1 VSLKKFTPVLRQ
13 AARQPSVAV
22 IFAFGKKYSTQL
34 TFGLITIIFLTVSVG
49 EGSTYDIASAN
60 YIDPT
65 IADSGDFLGKP
76 QIFAGQTVLTGEVQQ
91 TVAMIYKVEPGD
103 SLVAIAK
110 RYDLS
115 AGSIIDA
122 NNLDPIK
129 AERIQAGTE
138 LLIPAQDT
146 NTSLAWLDKINK
158 FKADEQKKAEAARQ
172 KQLALQ
178 QRNRQTSSSSRV
190 ISSSGYGVIGTL
202 RGGYN
207 GGAPG
212 HCTWYANY
220 KRPDLPNGMGNGGQY
235 LASARRYG
243 LATGSSPRPGA
254 VIVTNES
261 YYGHVGIVESVSG
274 GMVTITEMNYVG
286 PYVVSRRTIAINSG
300 AIKGYIY

>member
-1 VSLKKFTPVLRQ
+1 MKRIVPILQSTAQR
-13 AARQPSVAV
+13 PSVAV
-22 IFAFGKKYSTQL
+22 GLAFGKKYSAQL
-34 TFGLITIIFLTVSVG
+34 AFGLITITFLAVSVG

-103 SLVAIAK
+103 SLVSIAK

-158 FKADEQKKAEAARQ
+158 FKEDERQKAEAARQ

-178 QRNRQTSSSSRV
+178 QRNALKKTTSSRV
-190 ISSSGYGVIGTL
+190 INSTGYGVIGTL

-212 HCTWYANY
+212 QCTWYANY

-243 LATGSSPRPGA
+243 LATGSSARAGA
-254 VIVTNES
+254 IMVTNES
-261 YYGHVGIVESVSG
+261 YYGHVAYVESVSG

-286 PYVVSRRTIAINSG
+286 PYIVSRRTVAANSG